1 MKKIVAIIL
10 GITMILSTNIFCLAA
25 ETASSTNILT
35 EYEYSGSKA
44 DFQIIISQE
53 DVSDGLARKA
63 QCNVATAQLAETDLG
78 VRGSIIINDK
88 IENQHLNITF
98 TDSSSDWVRIEDDN
112 SLIFFDGNSEMIGA
126 ASTLIVKDANGNHID
141 VNARTINNLVRYDI
155 DDANAVY
162 PLYGDIEVYG
172 NNDFSQWFSKGEWIT
187 RDGKISL
194 SLTHTGWAYLGIS
207 TGPITWSWNTV
218 VNKFSSSSNWS
229 NAQGMQE
236 QYQCHVN
243 FAATKN
249 PWNLEPW
256 RPAVG
261 YMETTKKECNP

>member
-1 MKKIVAIIL
+1 MKKMLATIL
-10 GITMILSTNIFCLAA
+10 GITMIFSTNMFVSAA
-25 ETASSTNILT
+25 EVESQNILA
-35 EYEYSGSKA
+35 EYDYSGSKA
-44 DFQIIISQE
+44 NFQIAISQE
-53 DVSDGLARKA
+53 KASNDLAR
-63 QCNVATAQLAETDLG
+63 TAVYNTTTAKLVETDLG
-78 VRGSIIINDK
+78 IRGSIVINDK
-88 IENQHLNITF
+88 IENQHLDIIF
-98 TDSSSDWVRIEDDN
+98 TNSPGNWAQIENDN

-126 ASTLIVKDANGNHID
+126 ANTLIVKDANNNLID
-141 VNARTINNLVRYDI
+141 VNARITNNVVRYDI
-155 DDANAVY
+155 DDKCAVY

-194 SLTHTGWAYLGIS
+194 SLTHTGWAYAGIA

-243 FAATKN
+243 FAAAKN

-261 YMETTKKECNP
+261 YIETIKKECNP

>member
-1 MKKIVAIIL
+1 MKKVLAIIL
-10 GITMILSTNIFCLAA
+10 GITMVLGTSMFVSAEEIEPQNIV
-25 ETASSTNILT
+25 S
-35 EYEYSGSKA
+35 EYNYAGSKA
-44 DFQIIISQE
+44 NFQITISQE
-53 DVSDGLARKA
+53 KTFNSFAK
-63 QCNVATAQLAETDLG
+63 TAPDNIIITQLVETDLG
-78 VRGSIIINDK
+78 VRESIIINDK

-98 TDSSSDWVRIEDDN
+98 TSGSDNWVQVEDDN
-112 SLIFFDGNSEMIGA
+112 SLIFFDGNNEMIGA
-126 ASTLIVKDANGNHID
+126 ANKLIVTDANNDLIN
-141 VNARTINNLVRYDI
+141 VNARIINNVVRYDI
-155 DDANAVY
+155 DDRNAVY
-162 PLYGDIEVYG
+162 PLYGDIEIYG
-172 NNDFSQWFSKGEWIT
+172 SDDFSQWFSKGEWIT

-218 VNKFSSSSNWS
+218 VNKFSSSSNWY

-243 FAATKN
+243 FAAAKN

-261 YMETTKKECNP
+261 YIETTKKECNP